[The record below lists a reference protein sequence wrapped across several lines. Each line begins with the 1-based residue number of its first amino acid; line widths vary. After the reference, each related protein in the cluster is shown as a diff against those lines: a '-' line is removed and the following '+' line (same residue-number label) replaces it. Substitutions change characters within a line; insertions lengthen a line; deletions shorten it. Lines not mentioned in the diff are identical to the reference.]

1 MKRRFASL
9 LGALVLLTGA
19 VMMAGCPQSAKP
31 DIQKYKITLKAGD
44 HGTIAANPV
53 LPKDGMVE
61 QYTTLT
67 FTATPNADYET
78 EWAGAV
84 PDADDKNKATLT
96 VTADTMVTVTF
107 KKRGSA
113 APGDNGQATETPNGF
128 HIALSSGEHGSVQAD
143 SALPADGIVAKDTVL
158 TFTAMPDTGYE
169 VAAWT
174 GATQDSADKNKARL
188 TVTTHTTV
196 SVTFKEKTADVSLL
210 QIDST
215 GRLTGVTDRNAL
227 VGSLAIPNTVTG
239 IGADAFVDCSK
250 LTSVTMPE
258 TVTEIGN
265 SAFSDCSA
273 LSAVTI
279 GTGITKIGRSAFAR
293 CTNLTGITIPDSV
306 TEIGEYAFW
315 DCSALS
321 AVTIG
326 KNLTAF
332 YSYTF
337 GGCPKLSSITVDPDN
352 ATYCSVDNIIYTK
365 DKTDIILVPYGLTGP
380 VRIPDSVTEIGDG
393 AFYGRHAL
401 SAVTIGAGVTEI
413 GNGAFWNCSA
423 LSAVTIGDSVTEIG
437 GGAFSNCSALNAVT
451 IGARVT
457 KIGNS
462 AFAHCTNLTGITI
475 PDSVTEIGGAAFF
488 DCLALS
494 TVTIGNSVTE
504 IGGGAFRYCPA
515 LSAVTIGAG
524 VTKIGNSAFAHC
536 TNLTGITIP
545 DSVTE
550 IGGSAFWNCSALST
564 VTIGTGITKIE
575 SNAFSSCSSLGT
587 ITIKSSVL
595 TDISNDAFSDI
606 KSDAQFTV
614 KTEAVKT
621 LLNTQCNI
629 EESKITVDE
638 NL

>member
-9 LGALVLLTGA
+9 LGALVLLTSA

-113 APGDNGQATETPNGF
+113 APGGNGQATETPNGF

-188 TVTTHTTV
+188 TVTAHTTV
-196 SVTFKEKTADVSLL
+196 SVTFKEKAADVSLL
-210 QIDST
+210 QIDYY
-215 GRLTGVTDRNAL
+215 GNLTGVTDRNAL
-227 VGSLAIPNTVTG
+227 VGSLAIPNTVTE
-239 IGADAFVDCSK
+239 IGAGAFAACSK

-279 GTGITKIGRSAFAR
+279 GNNVTKIGVAAFAH

-306 TEIGEYAFW
+306 TEIG
-315 DCSALS
+315 
-321 AVTIG
+321 
-326 KNLTAF
+326 
-332 YSYTF
+332 
-337 GGCPKLSSITVDPDN
+337 
-352 ATYCSVDNIIYTK
+352 
-365 DKTDIILVPYGLTGP
+365 
-380 VRIPDSVTEIGDG
+380 DG
-393 AFYGRHAL
+393 AFYGCHAL

-423 LSAVTIGDSVTEIG
+423 LSAVTIGDSVAEIG
-437 GGAFSNCSALNAVT
+437 SNAFLNCHALSAAT

-457 KIGNS
+457 KIGQE

-550 IGGSAFWNCSALST
+550 IGGSAFWNCSALSA
-564 VTIGTGITKIE
+564 VTIGTGVTKIG
-575 SNAFSSCSSLGT
+575 SAFVGCVSLGT

-595 TDISNDAFSDI
+595 TDISDDTFKDI
-606 KSDAQFTV
+606 KTDAQFTV

-621 LLNTQCNI
+621 LLNTRCNI

>member
-44 HGTIAANPV
+44 HCTIAANPV

-113 APGDNGQATETPNGF
+113 APGGNGQATETPNGF

-210 QIDST
+210 QINST

-258 TVTEIGN
+258 TVTEIGEY
-265 SAFSDCSA
+265 AFSDCSA

-279 GTGITKIGRSAFAR
+279 GNNVTKIGHTAFAR

-306 TEIGEYAFW
+306 TEIG
-315 DCSALS
+315 
-321 AVTIG
+321 G
-326 KNLTAF
+326 
-332 YSYTF
+332 
-337 GGCPKLSSITVDPDN
+337 
-352 ATYCSVDNIIYTK
+352 
-365 DKTDIILVPYGLTGP
+365 
-380 VRIPDSVTEIGDG
+380 G
-393 AFYGRHAL
+393 AF
-401 SAVTIGAGVTEI
+401 S
-413 GNGAFWNCSA
+413 NCSA
-423 LSAVTIGDSVTEIG
+423 LSAVTIG
-437 GGAFSNCSALNAVT
+437 
-451 IGARVT
+451 ARVT
-457 KIGNS
+457 KIENT
-462 AFAHCTNLTGITI
+462 AFEHCTNLTGITI
-475 PDSVTEIGGAAFF
+475 PDSVTEIGDAAFWG
-488 DCLALS
+488 CLALS
-494 TVTIGNSVTE
+494 TVTIGNN
-504 IGGGAFRYCPA
+504 
-515 LSAVTIGAG
+515 
-524 VTKIGNSAFAHC
+524 VTKIGSMAFACC

-550 IGGSAFWNCSALST
+550 IGHRAFVLCSALSTVTIGNNVTKIGDEAFTHCTNLTDMTIPDSVTEIGEYAFSNCSALSA

-575 SNAFSSCSSLGT
+575 SNAFLSCSSLGT

-595 TDISNDAFSDI
+595 TDISNDAFSGS

-621 LLNTQCNI
+621 LLNTRCNI

>member
-1 MKRRFASL
+1 
-9 LGALVLLTGA
+9 
-19 VMMAGCPQSAKP
+19 MAADATITATFKKKP
-31 DIQKYKITLKAGD
+31 EIKKYKITLNQGE
-44 HGTIAANPV
+44 HGTVNIDPP
-53 LPKDGMVE
+53 LPEDGKVP

-113 APGDNGQATETPNGF
+113 APGGTGQATETPNGF

-143 SALPADGIVAKDTVL
+143 SALPADGTVAKDTVL

-188 TVTTHTTV
+188 TVTAHTSV

-227 VGSLAIPNTVTG
+227 VGILAIPNTVTG

-250 LTSVTMPE
+250 LTSVT
-258 TVTEIGN
+258 
-265 SAFSDCSA
+265 
-273 LSAVTI
+273 I
-279 GTGITKIGRSAFAR
+279 GTEVTYIGYRAFQN
-293 CTNLTGITIPDSV
+293 CPSLTSITIADSV
-306 TEIGEYAFW
+306 A
-315 DCSALS
+315 
-321 AVTIG
+321 
-326 KNLTAF
+326 
-332 YSYTF
+332 
-337 GGCPKLSSITVDPDN
+337 
-352 ATYCSVDNIIYTK
+352 
-365 DKTDIILVPYGLTGP
+365 
-380 VRIPDSVTEIGDG
+380 
-393 AFYGRHAL
+393 
-401 SAVTIGAGVTEI
+401 
-413 GNGAFWNCSA
+413 
-423 LSAVTIGDSVTEIG
+423 EIG
-437 GGAFSNCSALNAVT
+437 GAAFFDCLALSTVT
-451 IGARVT
+451 ISTGLT

-462 AFAHCTNLTGITI
+462 AFASCTNLTGITI
-475 PDSVTEIGGAAFF
+475 PDSVTEIGG
-488 DCLALS
+488 
-494 TVTIGNSVTE
+494 
-504 IGGGAFRYCPA
+504 GAFWYCPA
-515 LSAVTIGAG
+515 LSAVTIG
-524 VTKIGNSAFAHC
+524 
-536 TNLTGITIP
+536 
-545 DSVTE
+545 
-550 IGGSAFWNCSALST
+550 
-564 VTIGTGITKIE
+564 TGITKIG
-575 SNAFSSCSSLGT
+575 SKAFLSCSSLST

-595 TDISNDAFSDI
+595 TDISNDAFENI
-606 KSDAQFTV
+606 KADAQFTV